1 MYGLQGLMGYEHI
14 GQYATFTPQAGLR
27 YSYIKRHGYNDNA
40 GQDVGGKDMDFFTGV
55 LGFKLGKDL
64 YYNMNCNVMR
74 PEIYAGIT
82 YDFVSDRDNAIVNL
96 GNGSSYAI
104 NGKRLD
110 RMGYDVGAGITTE
123 ITDNWSGNISYLAN
137 FRNHY
142 QNHSGLL
149 SLSYAF

>member
-1 MYGLQGLMGYEHI
+1 
-14 GQYATFTPQAGLR
+14 
-27 YSYIKRHGYNDNA
+27 
-40 GQDVGGKDMDFFTGV
+40 MDFFTGV

-74 PEIYAGIT
+74 PEIYLGIT

-110 RMGYDVGAGITTE
+110 RMGYEMGAGVTAELNDKWTG
-123 ITDNWSGNISYLAN
+123 SLSYLGDL
-137 FRNHY
+137 RNHY
-142 QNHSGLL
+142 QNHSGMLT
-149 SLSYAF
+149 LSYAF